1 MGWLIVLGG
10 SVLAIFVVGIIFLM
24 RWRENRYIASNTELN
39 ITLIDRTREIAIAA
53 VSAHY
58 LGWSL
63 GDLAVLV
70 SQIREIKHPKHVLH
84 HLIGVINVKEYL
96 VQRYMV
102 GDRAYFPYAMQT
114 IFSNKDFNERLLE
127 DHEGMPLSPVL
138 LRCYIYN
145 LRCCAPTLKKY
156 GVDLMRSDAKVVL
169 GFDMAELIIEV
180 RYFLAVGR
188 LDEKLALD
196 FIHQAHSATVAE
208 SLNWKELS
216 KSYLL
221 GLAMIAGNGPRFKDA
236 IKQCVMFQK
245 NSHSIWRHVDLI
257 E

>member
-1 MGWLIVLGG
+1 MGWLIVLG
-10 SVLAIFVVGIIFLM
+10 SVLAILVVGIFLLM
-24 RWRENRYIASNTELN
+24 RWREDRYIASNTEKDF
-39 ITLIDRTREIAIAA
+39 TQIDRTREIAIAA

-58 LGWSL
+58 HGWPL
-63 GDLAVLV
+63 GDLVVLAP
-70 SQIREIKHPKHVLH
+70 QIREVRHPKHVLH
-84 HLIGVINVKEYL
+84 HLIQVVNVKEYL

-102 GDRAYFPYAMQT
+102 GDRAYFPYAMQS
-114 IFSNKDFNERLLE
+114 IFANKDFSARLLE
-127 DHEGMPLSPVL
+127 DHEGMPLSPDL
-138 LRCYIYN
+138 LRRYIYN
-145 LRCCAPTLKKY
+145 LRCCAPALKKY

-196 FIHQAHSATVAE
+196 FIHQAHSTTVAE

-221 GLAMIAGNGPRFKDA
+221 GLAMIAGNSPRFKDA
-236 IKQCVMFQK
+236 LKQCVRLQK
-245 NSHSIWRHVDLI
+245 NSRSIWRSVDLV